1 MPFRVF
7 KSWFLVND
15 FDVVV
20 ENSWKEMVTLDGVD
34 PFTNFKNKLKA
45 LKGVLKCWN
54 KNVREKERGE
64 KRDLETTIEKIELKM
79 ERGVASIV
87 KKQERLNLINKLE
100 EIENRES
107 LDLAQKASINWDI
120 EWDENSKF
128 FHGSLKQKR
137 RQQSVQGIMIDGMW
151 HTESGVVKNE
161 FLSYFKE
168 KFAKFNP
175 TLPSLGNHRF
185 AKLNETEREELQN
198 EVSREEIKTAV
209 WSCGSDKA
217 PGPDG
222 FSFRFIKKYWAILES
237 DIVKYVQEF
246 F

>member
-1 MPFRVF
+1 MA
-7 KSWFLVND
+7 S
-15 FDVVV
+15 DV
-20 ENSWKEMVTLDGVD
+20 E
-34 PFTNFKNKLKA
+34 
-45 LKGVLKCWN
+45 
-54 KNVREKERGE
+54 
-64 KRDLETTIEKIELKM
+64 
-79 ERGVASIV
+79 
-87 KKQERLNLINKLE
+87 KQERLNLINKLE

-185 AKLNETEREELQN
+185 VKLNEIEREELQN

-246 F
+246 FNTGILPNGCNASFITLIPKVSFPTFVKDFRPISLIGVHYKIIAKILAQRLAKVVGKLVSKEQTSFIKGRQT